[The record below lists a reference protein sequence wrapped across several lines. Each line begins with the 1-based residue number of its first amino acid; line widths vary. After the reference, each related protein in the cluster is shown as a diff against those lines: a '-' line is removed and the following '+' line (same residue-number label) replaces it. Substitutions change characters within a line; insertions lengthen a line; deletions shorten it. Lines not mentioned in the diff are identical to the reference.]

1 MRNSPSYTMDPDD
14 SLREHGRRTGFHARS
29 GVDLGADGFE
39 DLSAFWGAN
48 STMGTNDSVVRSV
61 MNALG
66 AAEEAEAE
74 AAEAAVA
81 AVAAVAA
88 EASEAVA
95 AAREGQAHGE
105 ASDDVFDELP
115 SVLGSLREE
124 DAAEAAGDEGEG
136 GGGEGAWGE
145 SMIIAEGGD
154 ASSVLDAAATH
165 HHHHHH
171 HHHHSNDSGVLGE
184 EEAAGNRSEAEREL
198 LRVFLEKHNVGEH
211 FDVLVREGARSLAD
225 LCLIDGEVRD
235 GVRREEGGGARRG
248 GGVGVLGRACRR
260 NIVVWCALGRRD
272 VSCGGEVL
280 RICVTVRVGSAR
292 RACLSSPNGVPS
304 D

>member
-1 MRNSPSYTMDPDD
+1 MEQDD

-74 AAEAAVA
+74 AEAAVA
-81 AVAAVAA
+81 AAAA
-88 EASEAVA
+88 EASEAAA

-124 DAAEAAGDEGEG
+124 DAAEAAAGDEGEG

-154 ASSVLDAAATH
+154 ASSVLGAAAAH

-171 HHHHSNDSGVLGE
+171 HHHHSTASGVLGE
-184 EEAAGNRSEAEREL
+184 EEEAGNRSEAERES

-225 LCLIDGEVRD
+225 LCLVDGEVRD
-235 GVRREEGGGARRG
+235 SVMRMEAGAGGVVMLGCWLGRLCRRTSSVVCIGEAGCLLCVCVGGGASVR
-248 GGVGVLGRACRR
+248 L
-260 NIVVWCALGRRD
+260 
-272 VSCGGEVL
+272 CG
-280 RICVTVRVGSAR
+280 
-292 RACLSSPNGVPS
+292 
-304 D
+304 